1 MYAVYRYHVDRA
13 LWISHLG
20 FFCYSVLAV
29 RGSSSPSCFLLFA
42 VRSARSQR
50 WWGRLRLV
58 KTANRG
64 DEMQMQC
71 GGEEISPDHDLL
83 SYSNG
88 LLSDLGTYKKECRF
102 YIQTLFGYEKEREKR
117 YPAARKADC
126 RRNPVVFHMTTGS
139 RDSSGYQENRRN
151 KFNLF
156 SSHCRTEKN
165 LASLPSPCL
174 PASDINRA
182 CSF

>member
-1 MYAVYRYHVDRA
+1 
-13 LWISHLG
+13 
-20 FFCYSVLAV
+20 
-29 RGSSSPSCFLLFA
+29 
-42 VRSARSQR
+42 
-50 WWGRLRLV
+50 
-58 KTANRG
+58 
-64 DEMQMQC
+64 MQMQC
-71 GGEEISPDHDLL
+71 GGKEISPDHDLL

-102 YIQTLFGYEKEREKR
+102 YIHTLFGYEKEREKR